1 MGVVIGVGRRGVYM
15 GGKVLDEQYSV
26 VVREKII
33 EKLREGKSPEVIA
46 EALGLPVAF
55 VRRMESTDVNKK
67 IRDSTEVLLTYIPDS
82 IDIISDTMKTYWLPD
97 ATPAEK
103 KQAVDIAVK
112 LLQNVGMMSSD
123 APAYQVNNFIQNN
136 ISADIKVIA
145 AEWKNRLDEMKDM
158 VKSIYG
164 QVDSRELT

>member
-1 MGVVIGVGRRGVYM
+1 MVG
-15 GGKVLDEQYSV
+15 KELDNHYNAAL
-26 VVREKII
+26 REKII
-33 EKLREGKSPEVIA
+33 LKLREGKSPETIA
-46 EALGLPVAF
+46 EALDIPVAF
-55 VRRMESTDVNKK
+55 IKRMECGDVSKR
-67 IRDSTEVLLTYIPDS
+67 IRDNTEILLTYIPDS

-97 ATPAEK
+97 ATPAER

-145 AEWKNRLDEMKDM
+145 AEWKNRLDEMKTM
-158 VKSIYG
+158 VASLYG
-164 QVDSRELT
+164 GPANDLGNCQLITTRSDSNAD